1 MLFKYFF
8 ILNQELF
15 AENMSISLLK
25 RELELELDTMDQKK
39 LKTDKKDAKKKDAI
53 KDAKKK
59 KGTFKFNDKDYSKE
73 DDHTLESL
81 KSIGKLNI

>member
-1 MLFKYFF
+1 
-8 ILNQELF
+8 
-15 AENMSISLLK
+15 MSISLLK

-39 LKTDKKDAKKKDAI
+39 LKTDKKDAKKKDVIKDAKKKDAK

-81 KSIGKLNI
+81 KSIGTFHI

>member
-1 MLFKYFF
+1 
-8 ILNQELF
+8 
-15 AENMSISLLK
+15 
-25 RELELELDTMDQKK
+25 MDQKK
-39 LKTDKKDAKKKDAI
+39 LKTDKKDAKKKDVIKDAKKKDAK

-81 KSIGKLNI
+81 KSIGKFNIWIEERNWFILYRGGGGVEEKFC